1 MFYWLYIQGLIVLR
15 SFRRAEHYPYLS
27 IFGKSLEKMTIIKI
41 QVKAK
46 KLLSDCLWNKV
57 KPEENLLIS
66 LLEEDEENSSYMQ
79 VILYLRSGY
88 IY

>member
-1 MFYWLYIQGLIVLR
+1 M
-15 SFRRAEHYPYLS
+15 
-27 IFGKSLEKMTIIKI
+27 
-41 QVKAK
+41 AK
-46 KLLSDCLWNKV
+46 KLLSDYLWNKV

-88 IY
+88 TH